1 VPFAQSVLDLIAGQ
15 DYPNLEVL
23 FIDDGK
29 PGTLV
34 SVLREHYDIKVH
46 SQIEGGEP
54 MMYKAIKPHL
64 GANNLSVVVLELG
77 HQSSL
82 SIGAKRYAAAQ
93 RARGSVL
100 VHWDDDDLYPPERVR
115 LQVEPILAGEA
126 QLTVLGHTLFGD
138 LPFGNFY
145 KTYTNPVYLGSL
157 AYTRTIALNL
167 GFADVSLG
175 EDLLCRSRARGL
187 QPAARGSRRRLGV
200 HAPLVHRHSQR
211 SSELVVVGVRA

>member
-34 SVLREHYDIKVH
+34 SVLREHYDIEVH

-93 RARGSVL
+93 RARGSVSSTGMTTTCT
-100 VHWDDDDLYPPERVR
+100 R
-115 LQVEPILAGEA
+115 LRGC
-126 QLTVLGHTLFGD
+126 D
-138 LPFGNFY
+138 S
-145 KTYTNPVYLGSL
+145 KWS
-157 AYTRTIALNL
+157 R
-167 GFADVSLG
+167 S
-175 EDLLCRSRARGL
+175 SRAR
-187 QPAARGSRRRLGV
+187 
-200 HAPLVHRHSQR
+200 R
-211 SSELVVVGVRA
+211 S